1 MIVIIYGLILQ
12 RDHTLFL
19 ISWRQ
24 WKELKEVQIS
34 RDLLLSKRYK
44 ALENASILKENSKL
58 MIREDIV
65 YEENTGIWYLKIN
78 SRLNERKI
86 PQYTIM
92 ASIEAIK
99 DDYLIVKIYSSTKF
113 HKNEIILVKVEAV
126 KEISMDVFKKD
137 IRRKLGLEN

>member
-126 KEISMDVFKKD
+126 KEISMDVFKK
-137 IRRKLGLEN
+137 ILGEN